1 MKKAITDLIKNDAT
15 PYTES
20 DLALIEAARQS
31 LLQKLQSI
39 TKKPNLELINY
50 AIDFAAEAHKGQYRA
65 SGDPYILHP
74 IAVAEIVLELKID
87 TSTIITALLHDTIED
102 TNVTSQIIAE
112 GFGNEVSKLVD
123 GVTKLAK
130 IEYQPEHVKQ
140 AENFRKLLLA
150 ISEDIRVLLV
160 KLADRLHNMR
170 TIKHIRNQQKRI
182 RIAYET
188 MEIYS
193 PLAERIGI
201 HRFKNE
207 LQDIAFAELHPEI
220 RKSILNRLEFLRKEG
235 QSLVETIVK
244 EISETVKD
252 SGIEATVTGREKTSC
267 SIWRKMEYKNVAF
280 EQLADIIA
288 FRVMVEK
295 VEDCYKALGAIHV
308 KYHMVPGGFKD
319 FISTPKANGY
329 QSLHTLVMGPE
340 QRCIEI
346 QIRTYEMHKVAEL
359 GVAAHWTYKQKVDSS
374 TEGTQFRWIR
384 ELLEILDNASSAQEF
399 LENTKLEMYY
409 DQVFCFTPKGDL
421 IALPKGATPVDFA
434 FALHSN
440 IGLSCIGARV
450 NGRIV
455 PLKSQLENGD
465 QVEILRSKTP
475 VPSPGWE
482 KFVVTGKARA
492 EIRKFI
498 RSKQREEYYNLGKA
512 VLTKTFQQSGHEFK
526 EENLTQVLDQLKC
539 DTTEELIVSV
549 GEGVINRMDVV
560 NALYPENKV
569 SDKRSLNPLSLL
581 KFKTK
586 KPEMLQNQSIPIK
599 GLIPGMAIHFAGCCH
614 PLPGDRIVGIV
625 NTGKGITIHTADC
638 EMLENFTNTPEK
650 WIDVTWEGIGDE
662 QQVGR
667 IKVTVSNE
675 FGSLAEVT
683 RTIAQDLANIT
694 NIKVIGRSLDFFELL
709 LDVEV
714 KGVNQLTNLIISLRA
729 LDCVHSVDRYKV

>member
-1 MKKAITDLIKNDAT
+1 
-15 PYTES
+15 
-20 DLALIEAARQS
+20 
-31 LLQKLQSI
+31 
-39 TKKPNLELINY
+39 
-50 AIDFAAEAHKGQYRA
+50 
-65 SGDPYILHP
+65 
-74 IAVAEIVLELKID
+74 
-87 TSTIITALLHDTIED
+87 
-102 TNVTSQIIAE
+102 
-112 GFGNEVSKLVD
+112 
-123 GVTKLAK
+123 
-130 IEYQPEHVKQ
+130 
-140 AENFRKLLLA
+140 
-150 ISEDIRVLLV
+150 
-160 KLADRLHNMR
+160 
-170 TIKHIRNQQKRI
+170 
-182 RIAYET
+182 
-188 MEIYS
+188 
-193 PLAERIGI
+193 
-201 HRFKNE
+201 
-207 LQDIAFAELHPEI
+207 
-220 RKSILNRLEFLRKEG
+220 
-235 QSLVETIVK
+235 
-244 EISETVKD
+244 
-252 SGIEATVTGREKTSC
+252 
-267 SIWRKMEYKNVAF
+267 
-280 EQLADIIA
+280 
-288 FRVMVEK
+288 
-295 VEDCYKALGAIHV
+295 
-308 KYHMVPGGFKD
+308 
-319 FISTPKANGY
+319 ISTPKANGY

-340 QRCIEI
+340 QRCIEV

-475 VPSPGWE
+475 VPSPAWE

-512 VLTKTFQQSGHEFK
+512 VLIKTCQQSGHEFK
-526 EENLTQVLDQLKC
+526 EENLTQVLAQLKC
-539 DTTEELIVSV
+539 DTTEEVIVSV

-560 NALYPENKV
+560 NALYPDNKV

-586 KPEMLQNQSIPIK
+586 KPEMLENQSIPIK

-683 RTIAQDLANIT
+683 RAIAQDLTNIT

-729 LDCVHSVDRYKV
+729 LDCVHSAERYKA